1 MIVAAIFC
9 MTFLLVLVAYWIMPT
24 EKMQAVNKE
33 LKSLLQVLPVSKIIK
48 ALKKEKKKDE
58 SDDTSKEE

>member
-9 MTFLLVLVAYWIMPT
+9 TTFLLVLVVYWIMPT

-33 LKSLLQVLPVSKIIK
+33 LKSLLQILPITAVVN
-48 ALKKEKKKDE
+48 ALVQTKKE

>member
-9 MTFLLVLVAYWIMPT
+9 TTFLLVLVAYWIMPT

-33 LKSLLQVLPVSKIIK
+33 LKSLLQVLPITAVVN
-48 ALKKEKKKDE
+48 ALVQNKKE